1 MRESF
6 FSWLLVF
13 AFPWR
18 DRVIDVPLGS
28 TGSLMSDGKRSQD
41 PPKTRRYPVER
52 CCVQQSSKDAE
63 FRKPRYHLQ
72 FKYVDSPTCAPRRT
86 SSCFFFLLICSAPLG
101 AQLAD
106 SWPIYVYSSHG
117 YNAVKSRSNPPIYG
131 RIQTRVSFITRERA
145 QSHTCDAVELLGLS
159 RDRYSSW
166 SRVAFYIRLVSTRDG

>member
-1 MRESF
+1 MRES

-18 DRVIDVPLGS
+18 DRMIDVPLGS
-28 TGSLMSDGKRSQD
+28 TGSQMSDGKRSRD

-52 CCVQQSSKDAE
+52 CCVPQSSKDAE

-72 FKYVDSPTCAPRRT
+72 FKYVDSPTCASQRT
-86 SSCFFFLLICSAPLG
+86 SSCFFFLLICSAPLA

-117 YNAVKSRSNPPIYG
+117 YNAAKSRSNPPIYG
-131 RIQTRVSFITRERA
+131 RIQTRVSFIT
-145 QSHTCDAVELLGLS
+145 HTCDALELLGLS
-159 RDRYSSW
+159 RDRYSSR
-166 SRVAFYIRLVSTRDG
+166 SRVAFYIRLVFTRDSIEIRA

>member
-1 MRESF
+1 MGKEAKTPRRQEDTPLNVAVYSNLRRTRSF
-6 FSWLLVF
+6 ANRGIIYNLNTLILPRAS
-13 AFPWR
+13 
-18 DRVIDVPLGS
+18 LG
-28 TGSLMSDGKRSQD
+28 
-41 PPKTRRYPVER
+41 ER
-52 CCVQQSSKDAE
+52 
-63 FRKPRYHLQ
+63 L
-72 FKYVDSPTCAPRRT
+72 RT
-86 SSCFFFLLICSAPLG
+86 SSCFFFLLIFSAPLG

-166 SRVAFYIRLVSTRDG
+166 SRVAFYVRLVSTRDG